1 MEKTNDGDYM
11 IDISFNQSIM
21 ELVQDAKKHIKRKP
35 NAIID
40 RQNGMT
46 TMDYIIILEDILDIK
61 NMEDYKQ
68 FQKRNIDMSRV
79 ITIIKEEIRYW
90 KTLP

>member
-11 IDISFNQSIM
+11 IDISFNQYIM

-46 TMDYIIILEDILDIK
+46 TMDYIRILEDILDIK

-79 ITIIKEEIRYW
+79 ITIIKEEIIYW

>member
-1 MEKTNDGDYM
+1 M
-11 IDISFNQSIM
+11 IDISFNQYIM

-68 FQKRNIDMSRV
+68 FQKRNIDMPRV
-79 ITIIKEEIRYW
+79 ITIIEGEIRYW
-90 KTLP
+90 KTLETHTMATNR

>member
-11 IDISFNQSIM
+11 IDISFNQYIM

-35 NAIID
+35 HAIID

-46 TMDYIIILEDILDIK
+46 TIEYIRILEDILDIK
-61 NMEDYKQ
+61 NMEDYKK
-68 FQKRNIDMSRV
+68 FQKRNIDMPRV
-79 ITIIKEEIRYW
+79 ITIIKVEIRYW